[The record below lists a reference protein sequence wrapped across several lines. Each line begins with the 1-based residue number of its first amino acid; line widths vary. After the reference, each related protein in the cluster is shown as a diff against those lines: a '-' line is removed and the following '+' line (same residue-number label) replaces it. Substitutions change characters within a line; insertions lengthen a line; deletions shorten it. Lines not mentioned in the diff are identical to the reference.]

1 MPAAAAALAIWAGLG
16 GTALLL
22 ADQRPAAAQSAE
34 AVGRIAQA
42 ITVRIEGATQ
52 GSGVLVRREGNRYTV
67 LTAWHV
73 VADQK
78 PGEELDIYAPDGNR
92 YPVEQGS
99 IKRLGEVDLAVLT
112 FSSDRAYT
120 IAITGEP
127 RGLPLGS
134 SLYVSG
140 FPLGTSS
147 VPLRLMR
154 LLRGDLVGNGV
165 VDASRSQYLL
175 YSNPTLPGM
184 SGGAVLN
191 LRAELIGIHINAERA
206 DQISES
212 TGKPVATG
220 VNQGLAIG
228 AYRKWLET
236 DSGAIAGSGARLS
249 PSPDP
254 NAESAP
260 STIQAPWPTQQE
272 LSTAINDFRKCPPAG
287 SSCNINLALI
297 AWQINKDGVL
307 ILKTKSKTR
316 PYVSF
321 LEGGPHDGPRVLIDL
336 PGRSYFGWQIAG
348 SGRIRYVRMGRPSLD
363 KSRFVVEFSVG
374 TNIEQADIVEVKTGI
389 WKMDFGPAGAPL
401 RVLGQGII

>member
-1 MPAAAAALAIWAGLG
+1 MRAHGHGVRHWRRAMPAAAAALAIWAGLG

-52 GSGVLVRREGNRYTV
+52 GSGVLVKREGNRYTV

-165 VDASRSQYLL
+165 VDASRSQHLL

-206 DQISES
+206 DQISWPRPLEWCK
-212 TGKPVATG
+212 TGG
-220 VNQGLAIG
+220 
-228 AYRKWLET
+228 
-236 DSGAIAGSGARLS
+236 
-249 PSPDP
+249 
-254 NAESAP
+254 
-260 STIQAPWPTQQE
+260 PT
-272 LSTAINDFRKCPPAG
+272 
-287 SSCNINLALI
+287 ALI
-297 AWQINKDGVL
+297 
-307 ILKTKSKTR
+307 
-316 PYVSF
+316 
-321 LEGGPHDGPRVLIDL
+321 RV
-336 PGRSYFGWQIAG
+336 
-348 SGRIRYVRMGRPSLD
+348 
-363 KSRFVVEFSVG
+363 
-374 TNIEQADIVEVKTGI
+374 
-389 WKMDFGPAGAPL
+389 
-401 RVLGQGII
+401 